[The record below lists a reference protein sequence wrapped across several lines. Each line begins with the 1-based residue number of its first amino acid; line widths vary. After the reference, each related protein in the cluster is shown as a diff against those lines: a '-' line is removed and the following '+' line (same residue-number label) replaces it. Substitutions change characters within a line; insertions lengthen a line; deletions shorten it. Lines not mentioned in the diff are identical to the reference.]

1 MQSEKK
7 RTKKRGGW
15 SVGKTV
21 LVVGDGMFGGCI
33 YRRDEKIG
41 GGAGGGGVLLW

>member
-1 MQSEKK
+1 MKSEKK
-7 RTKKRGGW
+7 RTKKRGVR

-41 GGAGGGGVLLW
+41 AGGGGVLLW